1 MRGCTLRAGP
11 IRSGSA
17 RSKKPAASSRRAL
30 LSRVPTQG
38 RIAGCVK
45 LRVRDVTWQKVK
57 EDFDHRDEGETA
69 KNYRNRQQHE
79 ITRTASV
86 MAFTILQLPAEKQ
99 QKGGERHNAPARRI
113 TTT

>member
-1 MRGCTLRAGP
+1 MCGCSLRAGP
-11 IRSGSA
+11 VRSGSA
-17 RSKKPAASSRRAL
+17 CSKKPAASSRRAL
-30 LSRVPTQG
+30 PSRVPAQD
-38 RIAGCVK
+38 RIAGRVK
-45 LRVRDVTWQKVK
+45 FRVREVTWPKVK
-57 EDFDHRDEGETA
+57 EDFDHRDECETA